1 MFRLLRFIK
10 GYRKESILAPLF
22 KLFEAILEL
31 FVPLCVAALID
42 KGIGGGDKAYIIK
55 MTLLMIALGTVGL
68 LFSFTAQWFSA
79 STAIGFTK
87 KMKSALF
94 AHIQSLSAIDKDKLG
109 DSTLLTRL
117 TSDSNQVQSGINM
130 FLRLFLR
137 SPFVVI
143 GAAIMAFVVDSTLAV
158 IFAIVIPI
166 LGLIVYLIMRH
177 TVPMYK
183 TVQSKLDA
191 LTKKSRENLSGVRV
205 LRAYCKEEDEK
216 EEFREKT
223 EDLKASQL
231 GAGTY
236 SSLLHPL
243 TSVLINLA
251 VIVLIYFGSLRYE
264 MNLIALGSI
273 IALVNYMNQIL
284 VELVKFANLII
295 TLTRALA
302 SGNRIQSIF
311 DIQPSIVSPK
321 NVKNGSFE
329 GEYAVEFDNASLTYR
344 EGGKPALSSV
354 SLKVEN
360 GEKIGVIGA
369 TGSGKT
375 TLINLIPRL
384 YDTTEGSVSVFG
396 SNVKSWD
403 LHDLR
408 DAIALVPQKP
418 RLFKG
423 TIRENLQWG
432 NENASDEDLMDALE
446 KAQALDFVMKKDGG
460 LDSPVAQNGRNL
472 SGGQRQRLT
481 IARALVKKPHIL
493 ILDDSAASLD
503 YATESRLRAMI
514 KDLDMTIFVVS
525 QRTSSLVNM
534 DRIVVLSDGCV
545 DAVASHEE
553 LLESNELYQEIYNS
567 QYGE

>member
-216 EEFREKT
+216 EEF
-223 EDLKASQL
+223 
-231 GAGTY
+231 
-236 SSLLHPL
+236 
-243 TSVLINLA
+243 
-251 VIVLIYFGSLRYE
+251 
-264 MNLIALGSI
+264 
-273 IALVNYMNQIL
+273 
-284 VELVKFANLII
+284 
-295 TLTRALA
+295 
-302 SGNRIQSIF
+302 
-311 DIQPSIVSPK
+311 
-321 NVKNGSFE
+321 
-329 GEYAVEFDNASLTYR
+329 
-344 EGGKPALSSV
+344 
-354 SLKVEN
+354 
-360 GEKIGVIGA
+360 
-369 TGSGKT
+369 
-375 TLINLIPRL
+375 
-384 YDTTEGSVSVFG
+384 
-396 SNVKSWD
+396 SNS
-403 LHDLR
+403 
-408 DAIALVPQKP
+408 
-418 RLFKG
+418 
-423 TIRENLQWG
+423 
-432 NENASDEDLMDALE
+432 
-446 KAQALDFVMKKDGG
+446 
-460 LDSPVAQNGRNL
+460 
-472 SGGQRQRLT
+472 
-481 IARALVKKPHIL
+481 
-493 ILDDSAASLD
+493 
-503 YATESRLRAMI
+503 
-514 KDLDMTIFVVS
+514 
-525 QRTSSLVNM
+525 
-534 DRIVVLSDGCV
+534 
-545 DAVASHEE
+545 
-553 LLESNELYQEIYNS
+553 
-567 QYGE
+567 